1 MMYRISILTLFCL
14 FVISCSFAQHSLIL
28 KTNSSNL
35 ASILTNFSSATQRT
49 YFLQDIQTIKPLVS
63 DHPVFSKYFVVE
75 YADSIKCAQARL
87 RWQENPEVEQ
97 TEQNYTR
104 KLNFI
109 PSDPDYN
116 KQWYHKKIQS
126 ESAWDITKG
135 DASIKIGVI
144 DTGIDYSHPDLKQ
157 SIWVN
162 PSEDINGNGIFD
174 PKPVAQ
180 GGDLDGI
187 DQDNNGY
194 IDDVIGY
201 DFTHQPRLPFGG
213 DYLFEDPIP
222 FDENGH
228 GTLVTGIISA
238 QHNNIGIA
246 GVAPNCKIV
255 VLRAFSA
262 SGIGEDDDI
271 ARAII
276 YAADNNIPILNFSFG
291 DIYPS
296 VLMHDVIQYAY
307 QKNITMVASAGNG
320 IGDDPHYPSNFP
332 EVIAVSASD
341 FSPATNTEFLW
352 QFSGYGINVDL
363 CAPGSGIYTTAW
375 YDSSA
380 TNPAYYGTFSGTSTA
395 APMVTGAAALLKS
408 KNNTLLPSQIRTI
421 LCSSADDIGNPGWDN
436 YTGAGRLNIHKAL
449 LLTGTPMVQILS
461 PANDTGSDKNSV
473 AITGNVL
480 HPNLLKY
487 HLYYAV
493 GIENP
498 VIWQNIVLNQNT
510 QKYQDTVAVWNITS
524 LQDTSYTLRL
534 VVELTNGSTI
544 EDRVHF
550 VKDKTPPVIQIKN
563 ITPIWDNDEQK
574 IFVEVRANDVALHQL
589 YYKPLSTSTWQTLTF
604 DKHTKNAHFLI
615 PNNFLIS
622 NATYTAYV
630 KSTNR
635 AGLSSQTPAFN
646 FVSTQKF
653 ISKDQYAPISNSPVL
668 PMGRYLSKPTD
679 LNNNGKKEVVLTLM
693 DNSSNFRGIYA
704 YEYNV
709 IQQFSAIDSLK
720 NGSSGWIIKDVA
732 DIDNDAKFE
741 MLYSIQDSFFV
752 TTQATGQILPKQ
764 ITYSNLKNGY
774 YAANFVDVN
783 QDNLKDVIVK
793 DFKDYFVFQN
803 TGSGFSKTFT
813 LPDASSNYQGSVAPR
828 ILHGDFDNDGNL
840 DLIYGTLG
848 GNILIY
854 EYNGSGFNLI
864 YKNETNL
871 WGAGE
876 FLVQGDFDN
885 DGKQDFCV
893 ITRTSTLKNDDKE
906 YDAPFWKMRFF
917 HSNGNNQFFVKD
929 SLYFYETASTT
940 FNACIAHNVD
950 NQAGEEVIFS
960 FYPKTYIIRYN
971 SVSQKY
977 EPQWFYY
984 GSINS
989 SHIAHDFNNNGKAEF
1004 SIGDGLKATFFE
1016 YQDYVVQPTY
1026 ELMGFVTGSSSTLL
1040 KWQRSATAGVQ
1051 YRVYRSKGFKQT
1063 LPTTV
1068 FNIGL
1073 TADTLYKDSGLSS
1086 DSLYLYALEVIQ
1098 GTNVS
1103 PLSYNTVILR
1113 PHALNRLD
1121 SVQYIGNQQC
1131 VAYFSNEMNPYT
1143 IPLHQIR
1150 LNDTLSPQSAI
1161 TLGNTKQLL
1170 LKFNRKLPPATYTL
1184 TLDTTILDRESAYLN
1199 PLYRMVNFVVSPQP
1213 EENAV
1218 IFSRW
1223 FSINE
1228 HEAIVEFNT
1237 PVTNTALQKSNYTLT
1252 PIGRIENITW
1262 EGTAQQVIKVKI
1274 QQAAFGALGNPLSI
1288 QMKNIIAVNGW
1299 QSKEGIGDV
1308 ATFTQY
1314 KENLDEV
1321 FVYPNPYRVNTTLN
1335 GVRFANLTKTAK
1347 IKVFTVNGRLVKELE
1362 EKDGD
1367 GGCFWDLRDIT
1378 GAEIPSGVYLFYA
1391 EDDKGQKK
1399 VSKFAVVR

>member
-1 MMYRISILTLFCL
+1 MYRISILIVLYCITVPCF
-14 FVISCSFAQHSLIL
+14 FAQSSLIL
-28 KTNSSNL
+28 KTNSPNL
-35 ASILTNFSSATQRT
+35 TTLLANFSTSIERT
-49 YFLQDIQTIKPLVS
+49 YFLQDIQQVKPLVPK
-63 DHPVFSKYFVVE
+63 HPVFSQYFVLE
-75 YADSIKCAQARL
+75 YADSTTASQART
-87 RWQENPEVEQ
+87 RWQTNPEVESV
-97 TEQNYTR
+97 EQNYVR

-109 PSDPDYN
+109 PNDPDYN
-116 KQWYHKKIQS
+116 QQWYHKKIQS
-126 ESAWDITKG
+126 EPAWDITKG
-135 DASIKIGVI
+135 ENTVKIGVI
-144 DTGIDYSHPDLKQ
+144 DTGIDYTHPDLKT
-157 SIWVN
+157 SIWIN
-162 PSEDINGNGIFD
+162 PAEDINGNGIFD
-174 PKPVAQ
+174 PKLVSQ

-194 IDDVIGY
+194 TDDVIGY

-222 FDENGH
+222 FDDNGH

-238 QHNNIGIA
+238 AHNNIGIA
-246 GVAPNCKIV
+246 GIAPNCKIV

-262 SGIGEDDDI
+262 SGTGEDDDI

-276 YAADNNIPILNFSFG
+276 YAADNNIPVLNFSFG
-291 DIYPS
+291 DVYPS

-320 IGDDPHYPSNFP
+320 IGDDPHYPSNFS

-341 FSPATNTEFLW
+341 FNTTTNTEFLW

-363 CAPGSGIYTTAW
+363 CAPGSRIYTTAW

-380 TNPAYYGTFSGTSTA
+380 TNPSYYGTFSGTSTA
-395 APMVTGAAALLKS
+395 APMVTAAAALLKS

-436 YTGAGRLNIHKAL
+436 YTGAGRLNIYKAL
-449 LLTGTPMVQILS
+449 LLTGTPIVQILS
-461 PANDTGSDKNSV
+461 PANDTGSDKNTV

-487 HLYYAV
+487 HVYYAT
-493 GIENP
+493 GTENP
-498 VIWQNIVLNQNT
+498 VLWQPIVLNQNT
-510 QKYQDTVAVWNITS
+510 QQYQDTLAVWNIAS

-534 VVELTNGSTI
+534 SVELTNGTFI

-550 VKDKTPPVIQIKN
+550 IKDKTPPTIQIKN
-563 ITPIWDNDEQK
+563 VTPIWDNDEQK
-574 IFVEVRANDVALHQL
+574 IFVEIRSDDIALHQL
-589 YYKPLSTSTWQTLTF
+589 YYKPNSSTTWQTLTF
-604 DKHTKNAHFLI
+604 DKRTKNAHFLI
-615 PNNFLIS
+615 PNNFLVP
-622 NATYTAYV
+622 NTTYDAYV

-635 AGLSSQTPAFN
+635 AGLSSQSTVFN

-653 ISKDQYAPISNSPVL
+653 ISKDQYAPLANSPVL
-668 PMGRYLSKPTD
+668 PMGRYLPDVTD
-679 LNNNGKKEVVLTLM
+679 LNNNGRKEVVLTLL
-693 DNSSNFRGIYA
+693 DQSNNFKGIYA

-709 IQQFSAIDSLK
+709 IQQFNAIDSLK
-720 NGSSGWIIKDVA
+720 NGSSGWIIKDIA
-732 DIDNDAKFE
+732 DIDNNTTFE

-752 TTQATGQILPKQ
+752 STQGSGQILPKQ
-764 ITYSNLKNGY
+764 ITYSNIKNNY
-774 YAANFVDVN
+774 YAAGFADVN

-803 TGSGFSKTFT
+803 TGSSFSKNFT
-813 LPDASSNYQGSVAPR
+813 LPDVSSNYQGSVAPR

-840 DLIYGTLG
+840 DLVFGTLG

-854 EYNGSGFNLI
+854 EYNGSTFNLI
-864 YKNETNL
+864 YKNETYL
-871 WGAGE
+871 WSAGE

-885 DGKQDFCV
+885 DGKLDFCV
-893 ITRTSTLKNDDKE
+893 LTRTSTLKNDDKE

-929 SLYFYETASTT
+929 SLYFYETANTT
-940 FNACIAHNVD
+940 FNACSAYNLD
-950 NQAGEEVIFS
+950 NQPGQEVIFS

-971 SVSQKY
+971 AVTQKY

-989 SHIAHDFNNNGKAEF
+989 SHIAYDFNANGKAEF
-1004 SIGDGLKATFFE
+1004 CIGDGEKATFFE

-1026 ELMGFVTGSSSTLL
+1026 ELMGFVTGSNSTLL
-1040 KWQRSATAGVQ
+1040 KWQRSTSSGVQ
-1051 YRVYRSKGFKQT
+1051 YRLYRSKGFTQT
-1063 LPTTV
+1063 VPTTV
-1068 FNIGL
+1068 FNIAL
-1073 TADTLYKDSGLSS
+1073 TTDTLYKDTGLSS
-1086 DSLYLYALEVIQ
+1086 DSLYLYAVEVVQ

-1103 PLSYNTVILR
+1103 PLSYNVVILR

-1121 SVQYIGNQQC
+1121 SVKYIGNQQC
-1131 VAYFSNEMNPYT
+1131 IAYFSNEMNPYSV
-1143 IPLHQIR
+1143 PLYKMR
-1150 LNDTLSPQSAI
+1150 LNDTLAPQSAI
-1161 TLGNTKQLL
+1161 TLGNNKQIL
-1170 LKFNRKLPPATYTL
+1170 LKFSRKLPANTYTL
-1184 TLDTTILDRESAYLN
+1184 VCDTTVLDREQAYLN
-1199 PLYRMVNFVVSPQP
+1199 PLYRMVNFTVNPQA

-1228 HEAIVEFNT
+1228 HEAIIEFNT
-1237 PVTNTALQKSNYTLT
+1237 PVSHSALDKTRYTLT
-1252 PIGRIENITW
+1252 PIGSIENITW
-1262 EGTAQQVIKVKI
+1262 EGSAQQAIKIKVKN
-1274 QQAAFGALGNPLSI
+1274 AAFGALGNPLSVKM
-1288 QMKNIIAVNGW
+1288 QNITALNGW
-1299 QSKEGIGDV
+1299 QTKSGIGDV

-1321 FVYPNPYRVNTTLN
+1321 FVYPNPYRANATLN
-1335 GVRFANLTKTAK
+1335 GVRFANLTQTAK

-1378 GAEIPSGVYLFYA
+1378 GTEIPSGVYLFYA
-1391 EDDKGQKK
+1391 EDDKGHKK